1 MVAFT
6 DNAKSYA
13 MIYLPNNKSA
23 KINMKEF
30 PSKRIKYSWFRPE
43 TGKIVRSKNIK
54 TKGDLEFQVPDT
66 NSKDWVLILDKIE

>member
-1 MVAFT
+1 
-6 DNAKSYA
+6 
-13 MIYLPNNKSA
+13 
-23 KINMKEF
+23 MKEF

-66 NSKDWVLILDKIE
+66 ISKDWVLILDKIE